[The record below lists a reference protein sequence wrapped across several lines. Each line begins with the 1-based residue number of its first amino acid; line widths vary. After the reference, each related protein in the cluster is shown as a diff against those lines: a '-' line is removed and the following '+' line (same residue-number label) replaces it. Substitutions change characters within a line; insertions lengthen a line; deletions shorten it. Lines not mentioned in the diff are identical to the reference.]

1 MFLLWGYIIEYAPF
15 RLHVNQ
21 AMLPMQFIKLR
32 EIDMTGIRGINALA
46 AITLSTTLF
55 ASSALA
61 SNALVDAK
69 WLQDNLS
76 NENVRVF
83 EVSVDT
89 GVYERGHI
97 PGAAHLN
104 WHTDLVD
111 PLKRDI
117 ASREAFEKSL
127 RDAGVDKDTTIVLY
141 GDNNNW
147 FAAWGA
153 WVFEVYGLGERV
165 KLLDGGRKLWEAQ
178 GLPLDTATPDHSG
191 STLTLADR
199 DESVRARFIDVVAV
213 AEGKHDIKLIDIR
226 SADEYS
232 GKIFAPDG
240 VKELSVRAGHIPG
253 AVNVPWGK
261 IVNEDGTFKSA
272 DEIKAIYAEKGIDG
286 STPVITYC
294 RIGERSS
301 HTWFAL
307 KKILG
312 YDVRNYDGSW
322 TEYGN
327 AVGVPVINVA
337 GTVWT
342 GR

>member
-1 MFLLWGYIIEYAPF
+1 MVGKFNLKSLLLGA
-15 RLHVNQ
+15 V
-21 AMLPMQFIKLR
+21 
-32 EIDMTGIRGINALA
+32 
-46 AITLSTTLF
+46 TLVTF
-55 ASSALA
+55 AGSALA
-61 SNALVDAK
+61 SDALVKTD
-69 WLQDNLS
+69 WLQDNL
-76 NENVRVF
+76 NNPKVRVF

-111 PLKRDI
+111 PEKRDI
-117 ASREAFEKSL
+117 ATRESFEKLL

-153 WVFEVYGLGERV
+153 WVFEVYGLGDQV
-165 KLLDGGRKLWEAQ
+165 KLLDGGRKLWEAK
-178 GLPLDTATPDHSG
+178 GLPLDTTAPDHAD
-191 STLTLADR
+191 STIELPER
-199 DESVRARFIDVVAV
+199 DNSVRARFVDVVSI
-213 AEGKHDIKLIDIR
+213 AEGKGDAKLVDIR

-232 GKIFAPDG
+232 GKIFAPEG

-261 IVNEDGTFKSA
+261 IVNEDGTFKSPA
-272 DEIKAIYAEKGIDG
+272 DIKVIYAEQGIDG
-286 STPVITYC
+286 SKPVITYC

-327 AVGVPVINVA
+327 AVGVPVTNLA

-342 GR
+342 GK